1 MSDAAVVDARG
12 ATPTHAGPGKHPVD
26 EVLPARQTITLGLQ
40 HLFIMYAGAV
50 AVPLIVGPAVHLDKH
65 DIGLLIG
72 ADLLVSGIC
81 TFIQAVGIGKLFGVR
96 LPVVA
101 GATFTVVS
109 PMISITN
116 QFGLRSF
123 YGALLISGIFGL
135 IIAKPFSMIL
145 RFFPPLVAG
154 TVIAVIGLSLIGAD
168 VGLIASNDPTAA
180 SYGAVSHI
188 LLAGFV
194 VLMIVV
200 ITRLF
205 SGFVSQVAVLLAIL
219 LGTLLAWPMG
229 LLHFTSVN
237 TVDWFGGPSIFHF
250 GGPRF
255 QASAIISM
263 CIVILV
269 TYTESTADML
279 AVGEMVDKDVSPREL
294 ARGLRTDGLSAFIA
308 SFTNSFPD
316 TAYAENVGIVGM
328 TGVRS
333 RWVVAVCGVFLVI
346 LGLIPKVSQI
356 IADIP
361 GPVIGGAT
369 VMFAMVTAIGIRT
382 LAKVNFEGNNSLLI
396 VAVLLSIGLIPAIA
410 PTFYSKFPPNFQVIF
425 GSSITSTVII
435 VFVLNLVFNHWVN
448 WPPRAG
454 MLRTAMSYG
463 AVTPTETTS
472 NG

>member
-1 MSDAAVVDARG
+1 V
-12 ATPTHAGPGKHPVD
+12 
-26 EVLPARQTITLGLQ
+26 
-40 HLFIMYAGAV
+40 
-50 AVPLIVGPAVHLDKH
+50 
-65 DIGLLIG
+65 
-72 ADLLVSGIC
+72 
-81 TFIQAVGIGKLFGVR
+81 
-96 LPVVA
+96 
-101 GATFTVVS
+101 
-109 PMISITN
+109 
-116 QFGLRSF
+116 
-123 YGALLISGIFGL
+123 
-135 IIAKPFSMIL
+135 
-145 RFFPPLVAG
+145 
-154 TVIAVIGLSLIGAD
+154 
-168 VGLIASNDPTAA
+168 

-205 SGFVSQVAVLLAIL
+205 SGFVSQVAVLIAIL

-269 TYTESTADML
+269 TDTESTADML
-279 AVGEMVDKDVSPREL
+279 AVGEMVDKDVSPSEL

-328 TGVRS
+328 TG
-333 RWVVAVCGVFLVI
+333 
-346 LGLIPKVSQI
+346 
-356 IADIP
+356 
-361 GPVIGGAT
+361 PVIGGAAT

-382 LAKVNFEGNNSLLI
+382 LAKVNFEGNNNLLI
-396 VAVLLSIGLIPAIA
+396 IAVSLSIGLIPAVA
-410 PTFYSKFPPNFQVIF
+410 PTFYSKFPANFQVIF

-454 MLRTAMSYG
+454 MLRTAMSFG
-463 AVTPTETTS
+463 AVTPTETPAQTTS
-472 NG
+472 VNG